1 MPRTLVV
8 MIGLFIAFTAQT
20 FAADPERAAPIYS
33 LPTDDAWIE
42 YNCTAI
48 GPGGKEMN
56 VTLRISSVGTKDDD
70 GTRSRWVEIRKEFET
85 GKEKRREYRKLL
97 VAEKAFADKPNLQNH
112 VRLVYG
118 QDGDRTP
125 FLLSPARKDEFLTM
139 GLQGSGTELR
149 EVKASETVDTKLGK
163 YAARSVTARGKS
175 GDRELEYRGWLTADV
190 PFGCVRFEIYEKI
203 GDGPQRR
210 IFTAE
215 AVLSG
220 RGAKAEVDESRGK

>member
-1 MPRTLVV
+1 
-8 MIGLFIAFTAQT
+8 MIGLLIAFSAQT

-33 LPTDDAWIE
+33 LPKDDAWIE

-48 GPGGKEMN
+48 NPNGKEMN
-56 VTLRISSVGTKDDD
+56 VKLRISSVGTKDAD
-70 GTRSRWVEIRKEFET
+70 GTACRWVEVRKEFEAD
-85 GKEKRREYRKLL
+85 KEKHREYRKLL
-97 VAEKAFADKPNLQNH
+97 IAEKAFTDKPTLLGH

-125 FLLSPARKDEFLTM
+125 SLLSPARKDEFLTM

-149 EVKASETVDTKLGK
+149 EVKAGEAVETKFGK
-163 YAARSVTARGKS
+163 FTARVVTARGKS
-175 GDRELEYRGWLTADV
+175 GERELEYRGWLTADV

-210 IFTAE
+210 IFTAD
-215 AVLSG
+215 AVLGG
-220 RGAKAEVDESRGK
+220 RGAKAEVNEPRGK